1 LTKATLLALRIPS
14 HACCSCASEHV
25 QNSCNSLVHN
35 PAFEAELRSVRNVS
49 LRPKRK
55 IRLTCNGCAGGK
67 QFQSLLAVMELES
80 KVANVNSA
88 RLDSTQNCKWHA
100 YEFSD
105 LCVTCFLSLVR
116 LFNAELKP
124 QVCWNYLHH
133 SCCHCYWELTSNYS
147 LEELHELKSAS
158 FDVLELLKWRDG
170 QVHTPHGN
178 LYGSSNLGAR
188 APLATE
194 CTKSTAGTTHA
205 RIAEDIVGGIVNKGI
220 TTFTTATTKTTATL
234 NSGILSGAL
243 LQAEAV
249 QPATSIGI
257 GVVPSLWSVDEQ
269 YSFQMQSEVLKLSH
283 EYLEMP
289 GLVESWCFQALQ
301 CAMGTKSGKEVRTG
315 TTATNT
321 ADPQDGART
330 VVTQASIERSTM
342 KTTSTSMQFAC
353 ATALVPT
360 QHWHKLRSYFLQVT
374 LHLVVVFF
382 IRFENYLV
390 YC

>member
-1 LTKATLLALRIPS
+1 MLVVTNPILLALYLSSR
-14 HACCSCASEHV
+14 ACCSSASQKV
-25 QNSCNSLVHN
+25 KKPYKISGPSRAV
-35 PAFEAELRSVRNVS
+35 EAELYPAQV
-49 LRPKRK
+49 
-55 IRLTCNGCAGGK
+55 
-67 QFQSLLAVMELES
+67 
-80 KVANVNSA
+80 
-88 RLDSTQNCKWHA
+88 DSIQHTSWHT
-100 YEFSD
+100 YEFTD
-105 LCVTCFLSLVR
+105 LCVACFVSL
-116 LFNAELKP
+116 LHLCIDLKL
-124 QVCWNYLHH
+124 QGFWIFRHL
-133 SCCHCYWELTSNYS
+133 SCCRCYFAITSKYG
-147 LEELHELKSAS
+147 LEASHELKSAS
-158 FDVLELLKWRDG
+158 VDVLELLQCKDEK
-170 QVHTPHGN
+170 VHMPHGN
-178 LYGSSNLGAR
+178 LYGASNLEAR

-194 CTKSTAGTTHA
+194 CTQNAADATCAK
-205 RIAEDIVGGIVNKGI
+205 IAEDIVGGIVNKGI
-220 TTFTTATTKTTATL
+220 STFTTATTKTIATL